1 MRTTTLILL
10 NNTEPRRLNPINGN
24 LSNIDLSFANTALA
38 QRINWNVITNITSSD
53 HFLITLQI
61 LSRFD
66 NSKNETKEKWNL
78 KDPNW
83 NLYTELLE
91 IEIDNIKNIDTL
103 NMDSI
108 IKSFTEA
115 ITKIAKLTIGKNKN
129 KPKQPKVPWWD
140 NDIKNTI
147 KSKNKALNIFKKTK
161 IVIDYI
167 NLKRH
172 RAFTKYIIKKSKK
185 KFMGNFH

>member
-1 MRTTTLILL
+1 
-10 NNTEPRRLNPINGN
+10 
-24 LSNIDLSFANTALA
+24 
-38 QRINWNVITNITSSD
+38 
-53 HFLITLQI
+53 
-61 LSRFD
+61 
-66 NSKNETKEKWNL
+66 
-78 KDPNW
+78 
-83 NLYTELLE
+83 
-91 IEIDNIKNIDTL
+91 
-103 NMDSI
+103 MDSI

-172 RAFTKYIIKKSKK
+172 GAFTKFIIKKKSQETFTNNINEETDIKLIWNK
-185 KFMGNFH
+185 IRSLKELKRNYKINLINENNNNLITNPN